1 MEKLRAVV
9 GRGNLLERGVGDIV
23 VVGLGNN
30 GGCKG
35 MSNGAVKKYEVDI

>member
-1 MEKLRAVV
+1 MLE
-9 GRGNLLERGVGDIV
+9 RGNLLGRGVGDIV

-35 MSNGAVKKYEVDI
+35 RFNGGGLVGEEV